1 MTLGDAFAG
10 FDEEIPAFPPT
21 YKRNKADRVGLGLD
35 GGCGDYS
42 DIADLLKGFSHTGAE
57 EEEEG
62 SSRPVSTHFASSGS
76 SSGEKR
82 PSEAG
87 SGASSRVL
95 GDSALASP
103 VSPTS
108 DSPSAAPV
116 DIEAPSLELAAFNP
130 SLSSSKTKT
139 KSRVRAILPSCDF
152 FTPRNIFIFPL
163 GIFLCANFPPAF

>member
-62 SSRPVSTHFASSGS
+62 SSRPVSTHFVSSGS
-76 SSGEKR
+76 SSAEKR

-87 SGASSRVL
+87 SGASRIF
-95 GDSALASP
+95 GDSALTSS

-108 DSPSAAPV
+108 DGPSAAPV

-139 KSRVRAILPSCDF
+139 KSRVRAIFAVL
-152 FTPRNIFIFPL
+152 RIFPL
-163 GIFLCANFPPAF
+163 TCFYFPSRNFLAR